1 MGPLTCQ
8 VDTMTW
14 RHLCSLVGMMRLN
27 SSSAIAAKFLIPAA
41 KEKESEQ
48 TRMHALNFVADL
60 SFQQGNLPVS
70 TPQNSTNR
78 VISAVTLT
86 LSHSALLN
94 CCGVVVHFGGNL
106 CSNCPQIGLCERWV
120 AVPISFW
127 SRLQWI
133 RGIEEEITKISLISL
148 GVKDWWGVMSSI
160 GYIGCIRLLNLKK
173 QESRFSIIRENPRKL
188 LLSGLMWWLFFCLLW
203 TYCLD

>member
-1 MGPLTCQ
+1 
-8 VDTMTW
+8 MTW

-106 CSNCPQIGLCERWV
+106 CSNCPQIGLCER
-120 AVPISFW
+120 
-127 SRLQWI
+127 
-133 RGIEEEITKISLISL
+133 
-148 GVKDWWGVMSSI
+148 
-160 GYIGCIRLLNLKK
+160 
-173 QESRFSIIRENPRKL
+173 
-188 LLSGLMWWLFFCLLW
+188 
-203 TYCLD
+203 